1 VRRLAAVGG
10 VALLLP
16 VLAWRAVG
24 ADPQTAELVP
34 CDATMTTGS
43 VLDPLDPAMTAS
55 TQACDPVDPLA
66 PVPPTPP
73 VVPPPP
79 SLPGESTTTTTI
91 FDPNTTTTTLD
102 PNATTTTTTT
112 PPVSTDPGTT
122 LPPTDTAPPPSE
134 PPTSEPPPTE
144 PPTSEPPPVEETVP
158 PETTVPAEV
167 ESATVTPSPAP
178 EAGRVLAPTGVT
190 ETGQVRSIT
199 FPVAGP
205 VRYSNDFGACR
216 AGCSRQH
223 KGNDIIGDRLQPL
236 LAMRDGVVDRLLDH
250 PTAGYG
256 VVIQDA
262 EGWEYHIYHV
272 NNDSPGTDDGAD
284 DGSWR
289 FAPGIFPGAPV
300 KAGQVVAWMG
310 DSGNSEGSVPHAH
323 VEIHTPSGAAVNP
336 FWSLRMAQRDVNCAI
351 PTIVDP
357 AGASDP
363 AIAALAAPDP
373 DATFLQ
379 DGWSAPQT
387 LAALPGEWRALS
399 VTGGRPG
406 SATTAAR
413 MWIGPAG
420 YTPVDEA
427 AVQVGDPRYNQDCTQ
442 PIQAPAQIP
451 AELGAILATIRA
463 METGGNYTTQVT
475 SSTASGAY
483 GFLDSSWGGYGGYRR
498 ARDAPPEV
506 QDAKAAELATYILN
520 RNNGD
525 VSTVPVSWYIGHVPI
540 GAEWDTV
547 PPVGANTITP
557 REYQSR
563 WLRMYAR
570 ILGQPE
576 AWVGTTPAWTAV
588 DTSATCRT
596 VVVDLGQPGQPEY
609 GLTQAHMFGT
619 DGSGRAV
626 AAAGDPCDPNRP
638 APAQPPTDTPTL
650 PAEGP
655 N

>member
-1 VRRLAAVGG
+1 VKRLAAVGG

-24 ADPQTAELVP
+24 ADAQTAAPLP
-34 CDATMTTGS
+34 CDSTTTS
-43 VLDPLDPAMTAS
+43 LAA
-55 TQACDPVDPLA
+55 PVDPAVTPSTEGCVPVAELA
-66 PVPPTPP
+66 PVPPTP
-73 VVPPPP
+73 VPPPSP
-79 SLPGESTTTTTI
+79 PVDSTTTTTI
-91 FDPNTTTTTLD
+91 FDPNTTTTTVD
-102 PNATTTTTTT
+102 PSATTTA
-112 PPVSTDPGTT
+112 PPPTEAPTAV
-122 LPPTDTAPPPSE
+122 PPTDTAPP
-134 PPTSEPPPTE
+134 TEPPPPVE
-144 PPTSEPPPVEETVP
+144 PPPAEPPPVEETLPPPPEATVP
-158 PETTVPAEV
+158 PELETAPV
-167 ESATVTPSPAP
+167 EPPPAP
-178 EAGRVLAPTGVT
+178 EAGRVLVATGVT
-190 ETGQVRSIT
+190 ETGQVRPIT

-272 NNDSPGTDDGAD
+272 NNDSPGNDDGAD

-289 FAPGIFPGAPV
+289 FAAGIFPGAPV

-336 FWSLRMAQRDVNCAI
+336 FWSLRMAQRDLNCAI

-357 AGASDP
+357 AAADP
-363 AIAALAAPDP
+363 AAADPAAAAFAAPNP
-373 DATFLQ
+373 DATFLE
-379 DGWSAPQT
+379 DGWSAPQV
-387 LAALPGEWRALS
+387 LASLPGEWRALS

-406 SATTAAR
+406 STSTAAR

-420 YTPVDEA
+420 FTPVDDA
-427 AVQVGDPRYNQDCTQ
+427 ALRVGDPRYDQDCSQ
-442 PIQAPAQIP
+442 PVQAPAQIP

-483 GFLDSSWGGYGGYRR
+483 GFLDGSWGGYGGYAR

-525 VSTVPVSWYIGHVPI
+525 VSTIPVSWYIGHVPI

-557 REYQSR
+557 REYQTR

-596 VVVDLGQPGQPEY
+596 VVIDLGSTGQPEY
-609 GLTQAHMFGT
+609 ALTQAHTFGT
-619 DGSGRAV
+619 DGTGRAV

-638 APAQPPTDTPTL
+638 APEPPPTVVPTL
-650 PAEGP
+650 RPAGP